1 MDLDSIDCVST
12 LEGMDEDEIDNHHHP
27 HPSHHFA
34 SKPPHHN
41 INGVVNS
48 AIHPATSVH
57 ELLECPVCTNSM
69 YPPIHQ
75 CHNGHTLCSTC
86 KTRVHNRCPT
96 CRQELGDIRCLALEK
111 VAESL
116 ELPCKYYSL
125 GCPEIFPYYSKLKHE
140 ALCNFRPYNCPYAG
154 SECSVT
160 GDIPYLVAHLRD
172 DHKVDMHSGCT
183 FNHRYV
189 KSNPR
194 EVENATWMLTDW
206 CHARGLAAF
215 QSCNTFMT
223 YNLPSKHPVPDLLQ
237 AYLKMGC
244 SMGQLT
250 TSSLALN
257 AIQDVF
263 HCFGQYFCLHF
274 EAFQLGMA
282 PVYMAFLR
290 FMGDE
295 IEARNYSY
303 SLEVGGNG
311 RKLIWEGTPRSIR
324 DSHRK
329 VRDSHDGL
337 IIQRNMALFF
347 SGGDRKELKLR
358 VTGRIWKEQ
367 QNPDGGACIPNLC
380 S

>member
-1 MDLDSIDCVST
+1 MDMDSVECLSLPDAS
-12 LEGMDEDEIDNHHHP
+12 MDVDDVDSHQHQHHHHSIP
-27 HPSHHFA
+27 IHPVHLAANGGVGGRAFA
-34 SKPPHHN
+34 KMN
-41 INGVVNS
+41 AGGAAGAGGVG
-48 AIHPATSVH
+48 ATAGATGGPPATSVH

-69 YPPIHQ
+69 FPPIHQ
-75 CHNGHTLCSTC
+75 CQNGHTLCSTC
-86 KTRVHNRCPT
+86 KARVHNRCPT

-116 ELPCKYYSL
+116 ELPCKYCSL
-125 GCPEIFPYYSKLKHE
+125 GCPEIFPYYSKIKHE
-140 ALCNFRPYNCPYAG
+140 GQCSFRPYNCPYAG
-154 SECSVT
+154 SECAVA
-160 GDIPYLVAHLRD
+160 GDIPFLVAHLRD

-194 EVENATWMLTDW
+194 EVENATWMLT
-206 CHARGLAAF
+206 
-215 QSCNTFMT
+215 
-223 YNLPSKHPVPDLLQ
+223 
-237 AYLKMGC
+237 
-244 SMGQLT
+244 
-250 TSSLALN
+250 
-257 AIQDVF
+257 VF

-295 IEARNYSY
+295 NEA
-303 SLEVGGNG
+303 
-311 RKLIWEGTPRSIR
+311 
-324 DSHRK
+324 
-329 VRDSHDGL
+329 
-337 IIQRNMALFF
+337 RNMALFF

-367 QNPDGGACIPNLC
+367 PNLEGTCIPNLC